1 MSPALN
7 RRETRLR
14 EVRSHAQGHATLQM
28 RCWNA
33 SPGLPDPEPQAPN
46 HHTLLLPA
54 MPAFH
59 APPPR
64 NMFEKKEHQCLH
76 PKSSRLHTDSLGRST
91 ISEHVA
97 NVPRIKERQRQRH
110 NPCGGRD
117 RSSTGSGRP
126 PGCTTIFPGLFV
138 VPMPTATPAEMASVI
153 RMTMNQNIFKMEI
166 IF

>member
-1 MSPALN
+1 MLKVMPLCRCAVGMPAQVCLILN
-7 RRETRLR
+7 RRLR
-14 EVRSHAQGHATLQM
+14 TTTPS
-28 RCWNA
+28 
-33 SPGLPDPEPQAPN
+33 SFLPC
-46 HHTLLLPA
+46 LPF
-54 MPAFH
+54 M
-59 APPPR
+59 PPPR

-117 RSSTGSGRP
+117 RPSTGSGRP